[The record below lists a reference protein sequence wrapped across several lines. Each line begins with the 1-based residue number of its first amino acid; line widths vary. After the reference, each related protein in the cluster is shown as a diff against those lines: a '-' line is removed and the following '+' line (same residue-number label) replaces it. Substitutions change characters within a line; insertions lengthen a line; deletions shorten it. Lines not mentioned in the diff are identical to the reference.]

1 MRRPFAWLFSAVAVG
16 IVSLFGVSAAHADLA
31 ARCPEIRDL
40 GPCQY
45 KNNSPIR
52 ACSALSCPISRF
64 ALNPTIIFTND
75 VGRCGDQ
82 AKLGTANILDSAGN
96 IVCRG
101 ARRLFCADNRGTCL
115 SRYKASEITCNTRRV
130 RGKAVRNTQ
139 SPTIYWK
146 VSPTVCYEV
155 PDAGK
160 CYNVK
165 KRDFCDGRIVR

>member
-1 MRRPFAWLFSAVAVG
+1 
-16 IVSLFGVSAAHADLA
+16 
-31 ARCPEIRDL
+31 
-40 GPCQY
+40 
-45 KNNSPIR
+45 
-52 ACSALSCPISRF
+52 
-64 ALNPTIIFTND
+64 
-75 VGRCGDQ
+75 
-82 AKLGTANILDSAGN
+82 
-96 IVCRG
+96 
-101 ARRLFCADNRGTCL
+101 L